1 MPATEGALEPPRRP
15 AIPQGDHCR
24 LDIDAAELGEGL
36 QRVFLASVPRLG
48 VGIGALFVVAAVG
61 SLLLYPGGTGTT
73 LALLDL
79 GTAGVFVGLGW
90 WVRRSDPGTR
100 WVGPICG
107 LMVAFG
113 LVSSWVPALVV
124 GDAATAVWLVLLVVG
139 AGVLLLSTTIVAVT
153 FAAASLAWAT
163 LHLQVGQAAGWP
175 TTTFA
180 FVVALILG
188 AAGHWVRKREVLRM
202 VRLRA
207 LESRRRDELREEVE
221 TRSRVA
227 RALQASEAQ
236 LRMVVQSLPV
246 ILCTVDPG
254 GSVTMVEGEGME
266 VLDIDARDLVGA
278 SIQEACD
285 ELPAF
290 PSSLRRALDG
300 DHLAEERTAA
310 GRRWELR
317 YAPLR
322 DEAGRYRG
330 AMVVAVDV
338 TAGVSLER
346 ARDHVPEPWA
356 TPRGRDP

>member
-1 MPATEGALEPPRRP
+1 MPATEEPVAPPSRP
-15 AIPQGDHCR
+15 AAPQGDRCR
-24 LDIDAAELGEGL
+24 LDVDAAELHEGL

-73 LALLDL
+73 LAVVDL
-79 GTAGVFVGLGW
+79 GTAAVFVGLGW
-90 WVRRSDPGTR
+90 WVRRSDPGMR
-100 WVGPICG
+100 WVGPITG
-107 LMVAFG
+107 LMAAFG
-113 LVSSWVPALVV
+113 LISAWVPALVT
-124 GDAATAVWLVLLVVG
+124 GDAGTAVWLILLVVG

-163 LHLQVGQAAGWP
+163 IHLQVGPAAGAS
-175 TTTFA
+175 TATFA

-188 AAGHWVRKREVLRM
+188 AAGHWVRRREVLRM
-202 VRLRA
+202 VGLRA
-207 LESRRRDELREEVE
+207 LEARRRDELREEVE
-221 TRSRVA
+221 TRSRIA
-227 RALQASEAQ
+227 EALRASEAQ

-254 GSVTMVEGEGME
+254 GSVTMAEGEGME
-266 VLDIDARDLVGA
+266 ALDVEAGDLVGA
-278 SIQEACD
+278 SVEEACD
-285 ELPAF
+285 ELPAL

-300 DHLAEERTAA
+300 DQLAEERTAA

-322 DEAGRYRG
+322 DEAGRCHG

-338 TAGVSLER
+338 TDGVSLER

-356 TPRGRDP
+356 TSRDREA